1 MVTEY
6 TYGWA
11 AIVANPVLGN
21 NGDGL
26 SQVCD
31 LASAT
36 FAAIQLALID
46 AEQAIA
52 RATAE
57 AEAAA
62 PAEDT
67 SMRGVGA
74 MVSHPATVL
83 HRALDLLLAKADAD
97 VQAEAASKSAAEAAE
112 RAAASSSGGLDV
124 NGHSA
129 FATAAA
135 DAEAATA
142 DAYVESVPAAFLH
155 FSTIFAEATQDKMVA
170 AAATAV
176 SESEDEMPSNF
187 CGLEG
192 LVMEVVGGAHA
203 APVLSGW
210 WWGLDEAHSD
220 TLCDAIVACTMAYAA
235 ANDAGAAAAAASSGG
250 HAAGDAQD
258 LPAIR
263 LVRAVLAKYHELM
276 DERGEDD
283 SEISDDA
290 DIGEEVS
297 APYAT
302 AVAVAAAVAAAEG
315 GGGGRASGRTVL
327 WLMGCVVLLT
337 MAVTTTPMTTTT
349 VMTMTMT
356 TV

>member
-1 MVTEY
+1 
-6 TYGWA
+6 
-11 AIVANPVLGN
+11 
-21 NGDGL
+21 
-26 SQVCD
+26 
-31 LASAT
+31 
-36 FAAIQLALID
+36 
-46 AEQAIA
+46 
-52 RATAE
+52 
-57 AEAAA
+57 
-62 PAEDT
+62 
-67 SMRGVGA
+67 VGA

-124 NGHSA
+124 NGLSA
-129 FATAAA
+129 SATAAA

-176 SESEDEMPSNF
+176 SVVESEDEMASNF
-187 CGLEG
+187 SGLEG

-220 TLCDAIVACTMAYAA
+220 TLCDAIVACTMAFAA
-235 ANDAGAAAAAASSGG
+235 AYDAGAAAAAASSGG
-250 HAAGDAQD
+250 YAAGDAQD

-283 SEISDDA
+283 SEISDD

-297 APYAT
+297 APYA
-302 AVAVAAAVAAAEG
+302 AAVAAAPAVAAAEG
-315 GGGGRASGRTVL
+315 GGGASERPDGLVVDGLCRAANDGGDDDADDDDDGDDDDGEDEDDIPGRQNRFATATGEE
-327 WLMGCVVLLT
+327 
-337 MAVTTTPMTTTT
+337 
-349 VMTMTMT
+349 
-356 TV
+356 